1 MYFCFMQA
9 TYTKISN
16 IESEVQAEISS
27 VDFGVY
33 LDKAAASLSK
43 GFDIQGFRKGHAP
56 RNIVEQK
63 VGSGQLYDEAAEIA
77 VRETSQKAL
86 EQVGE
91 DTPKRAASEIRVI
104 KLAPDNPFIYK
115 IIFTTAFFEL
125 TDEYQAVARKVKE
138 EEKKDVVVEEKEID
152 DTLKWLAKSKR
163 KGDKGDKGDKGEALV
178 DDEFAKSL
186 GNFQNLSELKT
197 SIREGLAR
205 EKEKKEK
212 DRLRLFIIKEIIAK
226 SKSEVPQGV
235 IIQEI
240 DRIEEEFRQ
249 SIAQMGLDFEEYLKK
264 IQKEK
269 EELRKGWRNQARERV
284 DIASALAAIAE
295 KEGIVPSD
303 EEVKQES
310 GKALEYYTDKK
321 NAGRDIDPA
330 RLKAYIYDILQREK
344 TFEFLEQL

>member
-1 MYFCFMQA
+1 MQA
-9 TYTKISN
+9 TYTKISDTQQ
-16 IESEVQAEISS
+16 ELKTEISS

-43 GFDIQGFRKGHAP
+43 GLDIQGFRKGHAP

-86 EQVGE
+86 KDAGV
-91 DTPKRAASEIRVI
+91 DIPKRAASEIQVV

-115 IIFTTAFFEL
+115 IIFTSAFFEL
-125 TDEYQAVARKVKE
+125 TDEYQAVARKVTGA
-138 EEKKDVVVEEKEID
+138 EKKDIVVEEKEID
-152 DTLKWLAKSKR
+152 DTLKWLAKSR
-163 KGDKGDKGDKGEALV
+163 APEGQEGDIEINDELVKG
-178 DDEFAKSL
+178 L
-186 GNFQNLSELKT
+186 GNFKNLEELKT

-212 DRLRLFIIKEIIAK
+212 DRLRLLMIKEVIAK
-226 SKSEVPQGV
+226 SKSEVPEGV
-235 IIQEI
+235 IAQEI

-249 SIAQMGLDFEEYLKK
+249 SISQMGLDFEEYLKK

-269 EELRKGWRNQARERV
+269 EELRKGWHDQARERV
-284 DIASALAAIAE
+284 EIASALAAIAK

-303 EEVKQES
+303 EEVEQES
-310 GKALEYYTDKK
+310 DKAKEHYQDKK
-321 NAGRDIDPA
+321 DTGRGIDPV
-330 RLKAYIYDILQREK
+330 RLQAYIYDILQREK

>member
-1 MYFCFMQA
+1 MQA
-9 TYTKISN
+9 TYTKISDTQQ
-16 IESEVQAEISS
+16 ELKTEISS

-43 GFDIQGFRKGHAP
+43 GLDIQGFRKGHAP

-63 VGSGQLYDEAAEIA
+63 VGRGELYNEAAEIA

-86 EQVGE
+86 KDAGV
-91 DTPKRAASEIRVI
+91 DIPKRAASEIQVV

-115 IIFTTAFFEL
+115 IIFTSAFFEL
-125 TDEYQAVARKVKE
+125 TDEYQAVARKVTGA
-138 EEKKDVVVEEKEID
+138 EKKDIVVEEKEID
-152 DTLKWLAKSKR
+152 DTLKWLAKSR
-163 KGDKGDKGDKGEALV
+163 APEGQEGDIEINDELVKG
-178 DDEFAKSL
+178 L
-186 GNFQNLSELKT
+186 GNFKNLEELKT

-212 DRLRLFIIKEIIAK
+212 DRLRLLMIKEVIAK
-226 SKSEVPQGV
+226 SKSEVPEGV
-235 IIQEI
+235 IAQEI

-249 SIAQMGLDFEEYLKK
+249 SISQMGLDFEEYLKK

-269 EELRKGWRNQARERV
+269 EELRKGWHDQARERV
-284 DIASALAAIAE
+284 EIASALAAIAK

-303 EEVKQES
+303 EEVEQES
-310 GKALEYYTDKK
+310 DKAKEHYQDKK
-321 NAGRDIDPA
+321 DTGRGIDPV
-330 RLKAYIYDILQREK
+330 RLQAYIYDILQREK